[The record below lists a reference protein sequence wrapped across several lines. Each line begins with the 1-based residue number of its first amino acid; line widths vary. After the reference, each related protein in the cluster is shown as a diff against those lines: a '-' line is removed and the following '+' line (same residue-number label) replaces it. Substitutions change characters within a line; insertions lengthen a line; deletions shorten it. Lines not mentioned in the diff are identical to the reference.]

1 MTHLRIEQNNGVIE
15 EVSTYV
21 ISKLYDLA
29 VGGEFD
35 SSSNLKGRLHSQASY
50 KTFVQ
55 YLTQEYPELH
65 ISVDQYYVEFTDPEV
80 SRVLGSM
87 YGDGIGITEQAAAS
101 ITSLNGLFKGN
112 TTVQTFDE
120 LSQLGVKTLTLDEF
134 KGCTNLVSVDTSKIT
149 NIDRGWTFLNCSN
162 LQIIDLSGLDGTSPF
177 FAAPSSSSANIFANC
192 TSLKKVI
199 LGNVQGLGNQW
210 ASFNK
215 ADRLHFYNCPA
226 LTTVDV
232 KSLFAPIAC
241 NGAVFE
247 NCPNMRNFILR
258 DPTPQSSTDTSK
270 NISINY
276 FGGSN
281 VKIYVPDDSVSD
293 YKSATGW
300 TDIAS
305 YIYPLSEY
313 VESEL

>member
-1 MTHLRIEQNNGVIE
+1 MIE
-15 EVSTYV
+15 EVSAYV

-35 SSSNLKGRLHSQASY
+35 SSSNLKGRLHSQTGY
-50 KTFVQ
+50 KTSAQ
-55 YLTQEYPELH
+55 YLTQKYPELY
-65 ISVDQYYVEFTDPEV
+65 ISIDRYYVEFTDPEV

-87 YGDGIGITEQAAAS
+87 YGDGVGITEQVATS
-101 ITSLNGLFKGN
+101 ITSLNGLFKNN

-120 LSQLGVKTLTLDEF
+120 LSQLNVKTLTSGEF
-134 KGCTNLVSVDTSKIT
+134 QGCTNLVSVDTSKIT
-149 NIDRGWTFLNCSN
+149 NINGGWTFKNCSS
-162 LQIIDLSGLDGTSPF
+162 LQIVDLSGLDGTNPSFNP
-177 FAAPSSSSANIFANC
+177 PSSGSANIFANC
-192 TSLKKVI
+192 TSLKKVV
-199 LGNVQGLGNQW
+199 LGNVRGLGDTW
-210 ASFNK
+210 ASFNV
-215 ADRLHFYNCPA
+215 ATRLHFYNCPL

-232 KSLFAPIAC
+232 KSIFAPIDY
-241 NGAVFE
+241 NGTVFGK
-247 NCPNMRNFILR
+247 CPNMRNFILR

-313 VESEL
+313 VETES

>member
-15 EVSTYV
+15 EVSGEM
-21 ISKLYDLA
+21 ISMLYNLVSQD
-29 VGGEFD
+29 VD
-35 SSSNLKGRLHSQASY
+35 QQSNLIGRLHSRTGYRTS
-50 KTFVQ
+50 VQ
-55 YLTQEYPELH
+55 YLTQKYPDLY
-65 ISVDQYYVEFTDPEV
+65 ISIDQYYVEFADPEV
-80 SRVLGSM
+80 SRVLGSR
-87 YGDGIGITEQAAAS
+87 YGDGVGITEQVAAS
-101 ITSLNGLFKGN
+101 ITSLSGLFDAN

-120 LSQLGVKTLTLDEF
+120 LSQLNVKTLTRDEF
-134 KGCTNLVSVDTSKIT
+134 NGCTNLVSVDTSKIT
-149 NIDRGWTFLNCSN
+149 NINGGWIFQNCSS
-162 LQIIDLSGLDGTSPF
+162 LQIVDLSSLDGTQPWFS
-177 FAAPSSSSANIFANC
+177 APYGNCCNIFKNC
-192 TSLKKVI
+192 TSLRKVI
-199 LGNVQGLGNQW
+199 LGNVQSLGSRW
-210 ASFNK
+210 ASF
-215 ADRLHFYNCPA
+215 DRPGRLHFYNCPL

-232 KSLFAPIAC
+232 KSIIAPIEY
-241 NGAVFE
+241 NGAVFG

-258 DPTPQSSTDTSK
+258 DATPQSPTDTSK

-313 VESEL
+313 VETES

>member
-29 VGGEFD
+29 VGVEFD

-80 SRVLGSM
+80 SRVLCSM

-101 ITSLNGLFKGN
+101 ITSLNGLFEGN

-120 LSQLGVKTLTLDEF
+120 LSQLSVKTLTGGEF
-134 KGCTNLVSVDTSKIT
+134 HACTNLVSVDTSKIT
-149 NIDRGWTFLNCSN
+149 NINGGWTFRNCSS

-177 FAAPSSSSANIFANC
+177 FDAPSSKSANIFANC

-199 LGNVQGLGNQW
+199 LGNVRGLGNQW
-210 ASFNK
+210 ASYDLANR
-215 ADRLHFYNCPA
+215 AHFYNCPL

-232 KSLFAPIAC
+232 KSITNPIQW
-241 NGAVFE
+241 NGAVFG

-258 DPTPQSSTDTSK
+258 DTTPQLPTDTSK

-281 VKIYVPDDSVSD
+281 VKVYVPDDSVSD

-300 TDIAS
+300 TNIAS

-313 VESEL
+313 VETES